1 MKKPVLVI
9 LAAGMG
15 SRYGGLKQMDA
26 FGPNGETI
34 IDYSIYDAINAGF
47 GKIVFIIR
55 DHFKADFEKVFK
67 AKLEGKIELS
77 FVTQELADI
86 PVGSDFNSEREK
98 PWGTA
103 HAVQVAQ
110 KVVNQPFAII
120 NADDY
125 YGQAAYKSLYNFL
138 TNPKNSEEN
147 NYCIIGYYL
156 KNTLSEHGTVNRG
169 VCMADEDGNLK
180 DIVETLK
187 IGWDEDGR
195 ISYPTAEGKSYLE
208 KDTPVSMNMFGF
220 MPSYFDFTEDKFKN
234 FLEEFGHELKSEFYI
249 PQVLDD
255 MQKESFAKVKLI
267 PSDSDWFGVT
277 YKEDK
282 PFVIEKLNK
291 LIAQGRYP
299 ENLWKEA

>member
-1 MKKPVLVI
+1 MEKPALVI

-26 FGPNGETI
+26 FGPSGETI

-55 DHFKADFEKVFK
+55 EHFREAFEKVFK
-67 AKLEGKIELS
+67 EKLEGKVELA
-77 FVTQELADI
+77 FVSQELTNI
-86 PVGSDFNSEREK
+86 PFGCNFNPEREK

-103 HAVQVAQ
+103 HAVQVA
-110 KVVNQPFAII
+110 KEVVNQPFAII

-125 YGQAAYKSLYNFL
+125 YGQSAYKSLHAFL
-138 TNPKNSEEN
+138 VNPENPKEN

-156 KNTLSEHGTVNRG
+156 QNTLSEHGTVNRG
-169 VCMADEDGNLK
+169 VCMADKEGNLT
-180 DIVETLK
+180 DIVETTK
-187 IGWDEDGR
+187 IGWDADGK
-195 ISYPTAEGKSYLE
+195 ISYPTEDGKAYLE

-220 MPSYFDFTEDKFKN
+220 MPSYFDFTEDKFKS
-234 FLEEFGHELKSEFYI
+234 FLKARGHELKSEFYI

-282 PFVIEKLNK
+282 PFVIEKLNA
-291 LIAQGRYP
+291 LIEAGRYP
-299 ENLWKEA
+299 SNLWA